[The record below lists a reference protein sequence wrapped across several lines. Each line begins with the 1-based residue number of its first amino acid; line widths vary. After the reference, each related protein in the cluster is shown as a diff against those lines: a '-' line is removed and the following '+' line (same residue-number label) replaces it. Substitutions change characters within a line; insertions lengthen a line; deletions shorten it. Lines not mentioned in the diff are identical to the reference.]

1 MTKKIIIK
9 SNVVEMEKDKIR
21 ERLSSETNFWYQKK
35 IVTIFD
41 CCWHFTVPVY
51 ISCFP
56 VLFKFVSFNYWHI
69 ALMQKKSANELT
81 VLETCQRDSHSWN
94 DRKLKS
100 FGNFGSFG
108 FLWLF
113 IVIHNC
119 KNRNSA
125 EVCWSRRWQ
134 KLYLHY
140 GRKEKQ
146 N

>member
-1 MTKKIIIK
+1 MTKKTIK
-9 SNVVEMEKDKIR
+9 SNVAEMEKDKIR

-69 ALMQKKSANELT
+69 ALMQKKAANELT
-81 VLETCQRDSHSWN
+81 VLETCQRDSQSWN

-100 FGNFGSFG
+100 FGNFGSFV
-108 FLWLF
+108 FFVIIHCYSQLQEQKFSWSVLKSAMAKTLPSLW
-113 IVIHNC
+113 
-119 KNRNSA
+119 
-125 EVCWSRRWQ
+125 
-134 KLYLHY
+134 
-140 GRKEKQ
+140 
-146 N
+146 